1 MKLFYNEGQSYISL
15 EGRTLTLPAPLQD
28 VLIDGLTVYVLVDPN
43 LIERNIF
50 AYNSDGTLKWQI
62 QRPPYDVQGE
72 GFCLIQKTKKGVS
85 VNARGYNFAVD
96 VQTGEVFIDPAQD
109 PRF

>member
-1 MKLFYNEGQSYISL
+1 MKLIYSKGDSHFFL
-15 EGRTLTLPAPLQD
+15 EGKRLTLPAPLCE
-28 VLIDGLTVYVLVDPN
+28 VLIDGLTVYVLVDPS

-50 AYNSDGTLKWQI
+50 AYNYDGTLKWEI

-72 GFCLIQKTKKGVS
+72 GFCLIQKTIKGVS
-85 VNARGYNFAVD
+85 VNARGYNFAVN